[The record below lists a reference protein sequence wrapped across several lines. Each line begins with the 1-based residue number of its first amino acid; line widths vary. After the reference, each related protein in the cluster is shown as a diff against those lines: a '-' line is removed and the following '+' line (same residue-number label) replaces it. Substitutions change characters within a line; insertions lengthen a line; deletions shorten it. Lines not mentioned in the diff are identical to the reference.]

1 MSLIALLTS
10 VGILGSLPTAG
21 EADRLS
27 VVHPAVWDLLD
38 REGAPAKVWVFLTDK
53 GFVSDEQRQAA
64 IGKVQAE
71 YNPRAVQRRAL
82 RGTAAKQGGELFTI
96 RDVPVARRY
105 VAAIAQTK
113 AEICVESRWLN
124 AVSVR
129 ADAEQ
134 VARIARLSFVRE
146 IRPIAR
152 ARRIE
157 PVESR
162 KPAPTTA
169 AGGGGGGSRGGDPF
183 YGLSYDQLAQ
193 INLVALH
200 EQGYTG
206 SGMIIGLLD
215 TGFARFHE
223 ALTDPN
229 HPIDVLAEW
238 DFVDDDP
245 NAGWEPNDP
254 VVPDPHGDQY
264 QHAHGTIVLGT
275 IAGYKPGVYVGG
287 AYDASFI
294 LAKTEDI
301 TDEYPA
307 EEDLYV
313 AGLEFIEM
321 NGADVASSSLGY
333 YRWYD
338 WFDMD
343 GQTAVTTIGVNIATS
358 LGLVCCTAAGNGGRD
373 QDLPTLNA
381 PGDAFDVITCGAVN
395 PYGTLAD
402 FSSGGPTA
410 DGRIKPEVLARGVFV
425 YSIDPLDETLFDEWD
440 GTSMSTP
447 LVASAVTCILQAH
460 PCWGVHQIRSNLFGT
475 ASDYVADGEPDPNF
489 ARGYGIID
497 VYAASQTGACIGDL
511 DENGEV
517 DLADLAQLLAS
528 YSITSGAEY
537 EDGDLD
543 CDGDVDLS
551 DLAALL
557 AGYGTTCP

>member
-1 MSLIALLTS
+1 MFLTALLASISILT
-10 VGILGSLPTAG
+10 GIPTADG
-21 EADRLS
+21 LDDGP
-27 VVHPAVWDLLD
+27 VVHPAVWNRLHH
-38 REGAPAKVWVFLTDK
+38 EGARVKIWVFLADK
-53 GFVSDEQRQAA
+53 GFRSEEERQVA
-64 IGKVQAE
+64 IAKVQE
-71 YNPRAVQRRAL
+71 GYDPRAIQRRAL
-82 RGTAAKQGGELFTI
+82 RGSAARHGGELFTI
-96 RDVPVARRY
+96 GDVSVARRY
-105 VAAIAQTK
+105 VEALVQTG
-113 AEICVESRWLN
+113 AGICVESRWLN

-146 IRPIAR
+146 IRPVAR
-152 ARRIE
+152 ARRID

-162 KPAPTTA
+162 QPAPTTSP
-169 AGGGGGGSRGGDPF
+169 GGGGPRGGDPF

-206 SGMIIGLLD
+206 EGMIIGLLD

-229 HPIDVLAEW
+229 HPIDVIAEW
-238 DFVDDDP
+238 DFVSDDP
-245 NAGWEPNDP
+245 NTGFDPNDP
-254 VVPDPHGDQY
+254 VIPDPHGDQY
-264 QHAHGTIVLGT
+264 QHAHGTIVMGT

-333 YRWYD
+333 DDWYD

-343 GQTAVTTIGVNIATS
+343 GQTAVTTIAVNIATS
-358 LGLVCCTAAGNGGRD
+358 HGLVCCTAAGNGGRD
-373 QDLPTLNA
+373 HDLPTLIA

-395 PYGTLAD
+395 PYGTLAG
-402 FSSGGPTA
+402 FSSGGPTF
-410 DGRIKPEVLARGVFV
+410 DGRVKPEVLARGEFV
-425 YSIDPLDETLFDEWD
+425 DSIDPLDEGLYGEWD

-460 PCWGVHQIRSNLFGT
+460 PCWGVYQIRSNLFGT
-475 ASDYVADGEPDPNF
+475 ASDYVANGEPDPNF

-497 VYAASQTGACIGDL
+497 AFATSQAGACVGDL
-511 DENGEV
+511 DQNGEV
-517 DLADLAQLLAS
+517 GLEDLAQLLAS
-528 YSITSGAEY
+528 YNVTSGASY
-537 EDGDLD
+537 ENGDLD

-557 AGYGTTCP
+557 ASYRATCP